1 MTVSLGALVVDRDQP
16 PLSSEEAKVVD
27 RFHERY
33 YRQLAGRSRHH
44 QFELVRPRTGE
55 MPT

>member
-27 RFHERY
+27 LPRAMLST
-33 YRQLAGRSRHH
+33 LAGRSRYH